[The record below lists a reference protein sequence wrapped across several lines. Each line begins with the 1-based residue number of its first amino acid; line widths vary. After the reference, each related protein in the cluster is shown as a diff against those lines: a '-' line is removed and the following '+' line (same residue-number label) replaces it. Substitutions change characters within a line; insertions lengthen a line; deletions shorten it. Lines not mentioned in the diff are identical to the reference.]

1 MRVRNKGERRAGVG
15 RGGGVGRADEMEWAE
30 WSFSAPAPESHYF
43 WYPEGLVY
51 L

>member
-1 MRVRNKGERRAGVG
+1 MGKGGEWAE
-15 RGGGVGRADEMEWAE
+15 ADEMEWAE
-30 WSFSAPAPESHYF
+30 WSCSSPAPEPHYF